1 MGLPR
6 GHSIPLSP
14 FRRMMC
20 DLLHFSRKV
29 PLVAI
34 ERHLSIPAVVAAR
47 RLADPR
53 PSWFAVFLKAYALV
67 CDRRPELRQSYLSF
81 PRPRLYQ
88 HPGTVASL
96 AVARAVGG
104 EDAVLVY
111 LLRDPG
117 GLSLG
122 EIDARIRRARTAP
135 ADEIRSFRNQFR
147 VCRLPGPVR
156 RAVWWVGLNASG
168 EWRAKCAGTF
178 GVTGVAALG
187 AASLHT
193 LSPLTTTLTYGV
205 FAPDGSLPV
214 RLFYDHRVL
223 DGVGPA

>member
-53 PSWFAVFLKAYALV
+53 PSWFAVYLKAYALV

-122 EIDARIRRARTAP
+122 EIDARIRRARTAT

-156 RAVWWVGLNASG
+156 RAGPGSRHTRNWLRNDLISSAVAVRARRMRASI
-168 EWRAKCAGTF
+168 
-178 GVTGVAALG
+178 
-187 AASLHT
+187 
-193 LSPLTTTLTYGV
+193 SPSDS
-205 FAPDGSLPV
+205 PPGS
-214 RLFYDHRVL
+214 RSR
-223 DGVGPA
+223 